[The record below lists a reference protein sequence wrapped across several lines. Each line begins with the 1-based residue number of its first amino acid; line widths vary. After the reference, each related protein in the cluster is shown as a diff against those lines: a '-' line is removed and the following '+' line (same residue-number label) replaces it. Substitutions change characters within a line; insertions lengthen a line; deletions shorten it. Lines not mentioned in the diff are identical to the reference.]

1 MSWKSHYKLDKA
13 ADLDLLLERSEWR
26 VVALAENLTS
36 VCDRHRK
43 TTAEQKQ
50 GGGGVTSLT
59 CTEGV
64 DVLVELEPH
73 HGPIVVDD
81 VGLTV
86 PSTRHHLL
94 SAVPLEEDTNTDT
107 HRVAA

>member
-1 MSWKSHYKLDKA
+1 M
-13 ADLDLLLERSEWR
+13 
-26 VVALAENLTS
+26 
-36 VCDRHRK
+36 
-43 TTAEQKQ
+43 
-50 GGGGVTSLT
+50 SLT

-94 SAVPLEEDTNTDT
+94 SAVPLEEDTNTDA

>member
-1 MSWKSHYKLDKA
+1 MALHRISRKLDECR
-13 ADLDLLLERSEWR
+13 DG
-26 VVALAENLTS
+26 
-36 VCDRHRK
+36 HRN
-43 TTAEQKQ
+43 TTAEQKR
-50 GGGGVTSLT
+50 GGGGAMSLT

-73 HGPIVVDD
+73 HGPIMVDD

-94 SAVPLEEDTNTDT
+94 SAVPLEEDTDA

>member
-1 MSWKSHYKLDKA
+1 MARRRISRKLV
-13 ADLDLLLERSEWR
+13 ECR
-26 VVALAENLTS
+26 
-36 VCDRHRK
+36 DRHRK

-94 SAVPLEEDTNTDT
+94 SAVPLEEDTNTDAHGCCIAERIHEGKHT
-107 HRVAA
+107 FLN